1 MDRGKP
7 IARVKQSLPY
17 RLVSGLL
24 FRYNRHD
31 VAQQGAAL
39 AYYLLF
45 SLFPLLIFVS
55 SLLGLLHLNVGD
67 ALDILSTVLPSSVVD
82 LCETYLVYV
91 SRTASRAMLWFSLVF
106 SIYFPMRAAN
116 CLMRSVR
123 RAYGIKRPEYL
134 ARYYLRVLLF
144 TVVLILVIVLSLV
157 LITFG
162 ERLLLYL
169 AGRTRFA
176 QALIRLWNYLRFL
189 LLALI
194 LFATLGTLYALAQDE
209 RQSAGAVLPGAV
221 TSMGAWMILSVG
233 FSFYVENYAHYS
245 VIYGT
250 LGAVMILMIWLFL
263 SAQVLIMGAEVNS
276 MYLRWRLTAPSGRSR
291 RGNTG
296 GGEKK
301 E

>member
-1 MDRGKP
+1 MDRGRP
-7 IARVKQSLPY
+7 IARLKKNVLY
-17 RLVSGLL
+17 RLVSGLV

-31 VAQQGAAL
+31 VGQQGAAL

-67 ALDILSTVLPSSVVD
+67 ALEILTGVLPDSVVE

-91 SRTASRAMLWFSLVF
+91 SETASRAMLWFSLVF

-123 RAYGIKRPEYL
+123 RAYGIKRPGNL
-134 ARYYLRVLLF
+134 VRYYLRVLLF
-144 TVVLILVIVLSLV
+144 TIVLILVIILSLV

-194 LFATLGTLYALAQDE
+194 LFATLGILYALAQDE

-221 TSMGAWMILSVG
+221 SAMAAWVILSVG

-263 SAQVLIMGAEVNS
+263 SAQVLIMGAELNG
-276 MYLRWRLTAPSGRSR
+276 MYLNWQLARSR
-291 RGNTG
+291 GKNRRENTG
-296 GGEKK
+296 GGER
-301 E
+301 EE